1 MSNHDIDDTNVGKG
15 TYRVRAGDSI
25 ASIAHKFGLF
35 ADTVWDH
42 PDNADLKAA
51 RGNPDLLLAGDRVT
65 IPEQR
70 LREESGTAG
79 ARHRFRRKGIPR
91 TLRIR
96 LIDCDESP
104 LSNAKVTVAVDGGAL
119 ARVVADG
126 DGWIEHGIEPN
137 AKIAIVRLEDG
148 NEFEFKLGSL
158 SPLNTTLGVQQ
169 RLHSLGYFNGWLDG
183 KPSEELRHA
192 LIDFQAGRE
201 LEPTGESDAAT
212 LDELEKLASC

>member
-1 MSNHDIDDTNVGKG
+1 MPNDAIDDANVGNG
-15 TYRVRAGDSI
+15 TYKVRAGDSI

-42 PDNADLKAA
+42 PDNADLKSA

-65 IPEQR
+65 IPEKR
-70 LREESGTAG
+70 IREESGAAG

-96 LIDCDESP
+96 LIDCDGTP
-104 LSNAKVTVAVDGGAL
+104 LSNGKVTVAVDGA
-119 ARVVADG
+119 APASVVADG
-126 DGWIEHGIEPN
+126 DGWVEHGIEPN

-148 NEFEFKLGSL
+148 NEFEFKLGNL

-169 RLHSLGYFNGWLDG
+169 RLHNLGYFDGRLDG
-183 KPSEELRHA
+183 KPSEALRQA
-192 LIDFQAGRE
+192 LTDFQASQE
-201 LEPTGESDAAT
+201 LELTGESDAPT
-212 LDELEKLASC
+212 LDELENLTSC